1 MEWLIYCIAI
11 VLAYFF
17 VKIVAAAF
25 RKSRCCKAKVRY
37 QFGYSY
43 KHDGNVCVKCGMLQD

>member
-1 MEWLIYCIAI
+1 MEILVYCLAI

-17 VKIVAAAF
+17 VKLVAASF

-37 QFGYSY
+37 QLGWDY
-43 KHDGNVCVKCGMLQD
+43 KEDGNVCTKCGMLQD